1 MYDYLLMSDYLFI
14 SLCYLFTCLFFFLSE
29 QIRPMMALVQK
40 RANSGISL
48 SVFFFLPFLISC
60 EYTAQPFKSFST
72 GSETCVFTQLRWRK
86 HFSYKQSTMKFC
98 IRQVLIAIGAI
109 LFLTFIIQSYNN
121 SSYLRWNASEIAP
134 NSLKSDSQCT
144 AALKVAFM
152 KNHKCAST
160 TIENIMYR

>member
-1 MYDYLLMSDYLFI
+1 
-14 SLCYLFTCLFFFLSE
+14 
-29 QIRPMMALVQK
+29 
-40 RANSGISL
+40 
-48 SVFFFLPFLISC
+48 
-60 EYTAQPFKSFST
+60 
-72 GSETCVFTQLRWRK
+72 
-86 HFSYKQSTMKFC
+86 MKFC

-109 LFLTFIIQSYNN
+109 LLLTFIVQSYIY

-134 NSLKSDSQCT
+134 NSLKSDSQST